1 MKELVYEWQGHKL
14 YFDGQHYIM
23 DSKEDIDALLAHLR
37 QLMHDNPT
45 YTDAYKNAKWL
56 HCDLYIKGFGY
67 EVPDG

>member
-1 MKELVYEWQGHKL
+1 
-14 YFDGQHYIM
+14 M